1 MYTSSGNL
9 HMNNIFREKMK
20 TAGSEISTFTF
31 GQDLVFDAFVQFKE
45 YIGFVKAMNSLK
57 GMKLLYKDRY
67 EDRSWVANI
76 KVWVYYEF
84 WNYQAPSCLLR
95 LYYALHYT
103 TIRLQLQ
110 VDFDKTKHLAES
122 TIKKR
127 TEERESLAAD
137 EREREETE
145 RRQKHLDELKRSEE
159 L

>member
-1 MYTSSGNL
+1 
-9 HMNNIFREKMK
+9 MK
-20 TAGSEISTFTF
+20 TGRGLRTLRY
-31 GQDLVFDAFVQFKE
+31 G
-45 YIGFVKAMNSLK
+45 YIMSFETTRL
-57 GMKLLYKDRY
+57 RP
-67 EDRSWVANI
+67 VALI
-76 KVWVYYEF
+76 
-84 WNYQAPSCLLR
+84 R

-159 L
+159 LKVSQHNIKSTLGAGLIRKPRTYLIQGVYIGTLISGARWKRRIVRET